1 MILCIALWMTSWI
14 LTRSHRHACRLG
26 LPIHL
31 SVLSL
36 TTRIRTLIVAL
47 LCITHVIVAL
57 LLANSRACAFT
68 CSASQK
74 VSANKCVRGD
84 WLGDVAKFG
93 RNALLIRRSCAS
105 HRRARATRFRAVSSL
120 RPENIPCFS
129 SPSVRQDMS
138 TLNILHFNDV
148 YRVQPFKL
156 NPKSPE
162 TIDVTQWASMLD
174 DVRDQW
180 PQRPDGKRDGL
191 VLFSGDVFSPSV
203 ESSVTR
209 GSHMVPVMNAIGPDV
224 SLTGE
229 FHVRSTPQ
237 AVAERAQATMTSISV
252 MKFHYFVG
260 ELRHDCL
267 SQGTRTSPSSSRTRT
282 L

>member
-1 MILCIALWMTSWI
+1 MLPYWAETAGSETLACTRYVAE
-14 LTRSHRHACRLG
+14 TRSAC
-26 LPIHL
+26 
-31 SVLSL
+31 
-36 TTRIRTLIVAL
+36 
-47 LCITHVIVAL
+47 
-57 LLANSRACAFT
+57 
-68 CSASQK
+68 
-74 VSANKCVRGD
+74 
-84 WLGDVAKFG
+84 
-93 RNALLIRRSCAS
+93 IRRPQP
-105 HRRARATRFRAVSSL
+105 VNNSL
-120 RPENIPCFS
+120 PFPHFS
-129 SPSVRQDMS
+129 WYIDIERDMA
-138 TLNILHFNDV
+138 TLNLLHFNDV

-229 FHVRSTPQ
+229 FLTHSTLPG
-237 AVAERAQATMTSISV
+237 R
-252 MKFHYFVG
+252 F
-260 ELRHDCL
+260 
-267 SQGTRTSPSSSRTRT
+267 
-282 L
+282 